1 MNNTQMTD
9 TTTRSLHLLRDGFK
23 RDFAQYVYCDER
35 ITDLLHELSA
45 EFVQSNI
52 SMIDEDNQL
61 ELALMLMETIN
72 ITAG

>member
-1 MNNTQMTD
+1 MDSNVI
-9 TTTRSLHLLRDGFK
+9 LHM
-23 RDFAQYVYCDER
+23 YVYTDER
-35 ITDLLHELSA
+35 ITDLLQELSA

-61 ELALMLMETIN
+61 ELAMMLMETIN